1 MGRNGYQRLMGWG
14 GLGVLKCG
22 SGAGWPPTSCGQHPA
37 SRTRV
42 AESPGEPPH
51 PASLPIA
58 LSGYATES
66 VDPPLFHLPPSP
78 ESLVPLLRR
87 RRRCQHRLPQPPLSP
102 LSSNNGGRS
111 RGGTEETELSAFN
124 PSSCL
129 ICREAP
135 DPGPSRRPPP
145 INRARL
151 NRQPQYPHTGA
162 LSLSGKEP
170 LHE

>member
-22 SGAGWPPTSCGQHPA
+22 SGTGWPPTSCGQHPA
-37 SRTRV
+37 IPHASRRVTRR
-42 AESPGEPPH
+42 AAPPC
-51 PASLPIA
+51 
-58 LSGYATES
+58 ATES
-66 VDPPLFHLPPSP
+66 VDPPTLDPPFFHLPPSP

-87 RRRCQHRLPQPPLSP
+87 HRRCQHRLPQPPLPP

-135 DPGPSRRPPP
+135 DPGPLRCPPP
-145 INRARL
+145 ISRARL

-162 LSLSGKEP
+162 LSLFGKES

>member
-1 MGRNGYQRLMGWG
+1 MGWG

-37 SRTRV
+37 R
-42 AESPGEPPH
+42 ESPSREPPH

-78 ESLVPLLRR
+78 EPLVPLLRR
-87 RRRCQHRLPQPPLSP
+87 RRRCQHRLPQPPLPP

-111 RGGTEETELSAFN
+111 RYSSCTSHLPSPPDYPSPSSPHQLIPICRGGTEETELSAFN

-129 ICREAP
+129 ICREAL

-145 INRARL
+145 ISRL
-151 NRQPQYPHTGA
+151 G
-162 LSLSGKEP
+162 
-170 LHE
+170 